1 MSDAI
6 FDHGVTPHKSKVLK
20 GLNFNLRCHAGP
32 VIGCIVSVTEGSSLI
47 EWKLKLDIS
56 KETNSELHVLNRLVL
71 MKKDK

>member
-32 VIGCIVSVTEGSSLI
+32 VIVCIVSVTEGV
-47 EWKLKLDIS
+47 K
-56 KETNSELHVLNRLVL
+56 LNR
-71 MKKDK
+71 MENKAGYIYRDKQ